1 MNVRTDAHLFS
12 IGSESVVSRI
22 LENTTGEYRKV
33 VLRPDGTEEP
43 PPSALQV
50 AAVLRALSDLTL
62 NQRMLCDEVKSL
74 GDNRISDPDWREAD
88 GLGHFLDSIATAIEE
103 EVKEK
108 PSDTTASDSS
118 ALV

>member
-1 MNVRTDAHLFS
+1 MNVRTDAQLFS

-33 VLRPDGTEEP
+33 VFRPDGTEEP

-74 GDNRISDPDWREAD
+74 GDDRISDPDWREAD
-88 GLGHFLDSIATAIEE
+88 GLGHYLDSIANAIEE

-108 PSDTTASDSS
+108 QSENASDIST
-118 ALV
+118 LV